1 MSVALQNKLLIIWT
15 SGDKDVAE
23 NMVFMYA
30 MNSKLQE
37 WWNDVTLLIW
47 GPSSRLLVNDKELQE
62 LMKQVQDAGVR
73 VIACKQCADNYQ
85 IAPEI
90 SKLGIEV
97 FYTGQFLTE
106 WIKSKDYYISF

>member
-1 MSVALQNKLLIIWT
+1 MSTTQPNKLLIVWT
-15 SGDKDVAE
+15 SGDKDVAK

-30 MNSKLQE
+30 MNSKLQI

-47 GPSSRLLVNDKELQE
+47 GPSSRLLVSDTELQE
-62 LMKQVQDAGVR
+62 YMKQVQDAGVR

-90 SKLGIEV
+90 EKLGIEV

-106 WIKSKDYYISF
+106 WIKSKEYYISF